1 MKRLLTGVSLSTE
14 LFKEYTNGVLDMKS
28 IDDIKRETIGDVFTF
43 DEFCDL
49 VYKNETITEND
60 GYGYM
65 HNGEKETDIYV
76 FDLLDELEQ
85 APDWKIASQN
95 YKEKYP
101 FVIWY
106 EE

>member
-28 IDDIKRETIGDVFTF
+28 IDDIK
-43 DEFCDL
+43 
-49 VYKNETITEND
+49 KETITKND

-65 HNGEKETDIYV
+65 HNGEKETEIYV
-76 FDLLDELEQ
+76 FDLLNELEQ